1 MEIIMKKWTLYI
13 TLLFLWNN
21 PSSSMDRAMPSELT
35 TRVRIQ
41 DNFLLLQ
48 SAIAR
53 AYDDQDGYKNIET
66 LLQAGCNPNAVGRS
80 SLGQYQDVSPL
91 FLLLANQKAHSY
103 GPELPIPDLLHLLLK
118 YHADPNLG
126 DRIKNQFPIGILYD
140 LETKTSAQVGMLYDP
155 ETKTSAQARAYSPEQ
170 SKRNE
175 SRYFTL
181 AKGLIDHGATPSS
194 CVRNGVP
201 LLQQAALEKQDKWIQ
216 FFHEQK
222 LIDDSMQFLIL
233 HELIKANNY
242 DGIEKWLKAG
252 FNPDGYGKAPV
263 FSPGHDYD
271 MSYLGISILSIFK
284 HEGYCRLLYKESI
297 KIIKLFLEYG
307 ANPNS
312 KNSFGRTLPL
322 KLVYLLGREAGAPT
336 AELKNY
342 LFHVAKI
349 LIGYGVNP
357 AQCVQNGIPL
367 FHQAIADEREDW
379 VKFLC
384 ESGIDI
390 NAHDANGQSA
400 LKQAIGL
407 KNYPMIRLLLS
418 LGANIEELKKAV
430 EIAEFQRD
438 PILNDILTSASDP
451 QNGCPFWFTAL
462 HGNLSTL
469 SPEDQMILTTCKSNQ
484 HDPQNQKTLLHYA
497 AMGGN
502 ASNIEYLIN
511 ECGSYVNTRDIGG
524 NTPLHL
530 AAMRGHTKVAEKLIE
545 HKAFRNARND
555 LTETPFMIAI
565 ANGHTNLATMLL
577 VDQEANPNVWAFSD
591 SVEGGISQPPRNTW
605 PFSDSSEI
613 GVVSPLD
620 IAMARKDQDMIQLL
634 LLCGARPYE
643 RKGGTVRCLLP
654 PQMISNIYG
663 KCTQDRRTMHL
674 AARGMGTYVPNVFRN
689 IASFLYGDTMAKII
703 VGHNF
708 SSLLPKKIEALP
720 APQAIGS
727 EEERDMVHSDC
738 ATVGSDDILKGEKS
752 IE

>member
-1 MEIIMKKWTLYI
+1 MKKCTVYI
-13 TLLFLWNN
+13 ALLFLWNN
-21 PSSSMDRAMPSELT
+21 TSVSMDWTKLSELERSERKT
-35 TRVRIQ
+35 SVRTQ
-41 DNFLLLQ
+41 DNFQLLQ
-48 SAIAR
+48 SAITFG
-53 AYDDQDGYKNIET
+53 YSTQDRYENTQIFLE
-66 LLQAGCNPNAVGRS
+66 AGCNPNAVGTDSR
-80 SLGQYQDVSPL
+80 GQYQDVSPL
-91 FLLLANQKAHSY
+91 FLILAHQRTCPYSNGY
-103 GPELPIPDLLHLLLK
+103 NLPILDLLLK

-126 DRIKNQFPIGILYD
+126 DRLKHQFPLGILYD
-140 LETKTSAQVGMLYDP
+140 LETKLSTLPRLYRPDP
-155 ETKTSAQARAYSPEQ
+155 EEIKS
-170 SKRNE
+170 NE
-175 SRYFTL
+175 SQCFTL
-181 AKGLIDHGATPSS
+181 AKKLIDHGATLRN

-312 KNSFGRTLPL
+312 PKRYGKTLPL
-322 KLVYLLGREAGAPT
+322 NLVYQLGRKTEAPP
-336 AELKNY
+336 ELKNY

-430 EIAEFQRD
+430 EMAKFQRD

-451 QNGCPFWFTAL
+451 QKGCPFWFTAL